1 MHQHHREHCLRR
13 LSTLQVDLDDVKVA
27 QEAALANVM
36 SAVESGL
43 ASVPAKRQSD
53 AAPLPAKRQRASG
66 HMLDLDGDLSSD
78 SDDEVDDAQPG
89 PSDANEIAAEA
100 QAQPIEKADIPS
112 GSNSSGSDQEALGS
126 SLPPMHP
133 AQVCWHTFCRRM
145 PPCSCCMHLSGYVH
159 LTHLQLP
166 LQPRRTF

>member
-1 MHQHHREHCLRR
+1 M
-13 LSTLQVDLDDVKVA
+13 KVA

-43 ASVPAKRQSD
+43 ASAPAKRKSD
-53 AAPLPAKRQRASG
+53 AAPPSAKRQRASG

-78 SDDEVDDAQPG
+78 SDAEADGTEPG
-89 PSDANEIAAEA
+89 PSDANKVAAEA
-100 QAQPIEKADIPS
+100 QAQPTANADIPS

-133 AQVCWHTFCRRM
+133 AQVCLHTFC
-145 PPCSCCMHLSGYVH
+145 
-159 LTHLQLP
+159 T
-166 LQPRRTF
+166 